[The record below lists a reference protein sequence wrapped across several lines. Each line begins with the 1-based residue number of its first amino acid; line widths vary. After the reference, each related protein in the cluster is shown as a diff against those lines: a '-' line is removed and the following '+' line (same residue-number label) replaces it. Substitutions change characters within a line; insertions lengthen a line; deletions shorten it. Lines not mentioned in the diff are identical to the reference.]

1 MKRDIFTNLS
11 DACSKREENGD
22 GFGYR
27 GYCVFDCM
35 RTVQKCAES
44 VGAATHWYHAEDI
57 HCAPEG
63 TIKVQVKLNKQFAKL
78 PLHVVKVD
86 APPLF
91 GREWLGVNYLNWKDL
106 KIIHAE
112 EQRENDNCG

>member
-1 MKRDIFTNLS
+1 
-11 DACSKREENGD
+11 
-22 GFGYR
+22 
-27 GYCVFDCM
+27 M

-57 HCAPEG
+57 HCGATGTRRGHQGASQIEQAICKAALAGVEG
-63 TIKVQVKLNKQFAKL
+63 GCPTAV
-78 PLHVVKVD
+78 
-86 APPLF
+86 
-91 GREWLGVNYLNWKDL
+91 WLGINYLNWKDL